1 MIINARPEVRFRAGL
16 FYGVADMNIS
26 ALTIYP
32 VKSLGPVALRQAEV
46 TSRGLAGDRRWML
59 VDEVGRFVTR
69 RELPALA
76 RIAMSLAPGGY
87 QLQAAEGEAMLPA
100 SVEGGALSPV
110 TVWRDTVQAHVLE
123 SDASRLVSE
132 VAGRTLRLAYM
143 PEATLRPVNPDY
155 AHEGDAVSFA
165 DGFPI
170 LVTSETS
177 LATLNSTLE
186 APVGM
191 ARFRANIVLSGVS
204 EAWAECGWGGIMA
217 GAVAMRF
224 TKPCSRCI
232 VITQQ
237 PETGERHE
245 GNAVP
250 MMIRRLGQ
258 YNAEGALFGMNAVPE
273 STGSLRVGDQVS
285 AS

>member
-1 MIINARPEVRFRAGL
+1 MH
-16 FYGVADMNIS
+16 IS
-26 ALTIYP
+26 ALTIFP
-32 VKSLGPVALRQAEV
+32 VKSLGPVALESAEV
-46 TSRGLAGDRRWML
+46 TPRGLRGDRRWML
-59 VDEVGRFVTR
+59 VDEIGRFVTR

-87 QLQAAEGEAMLPA
+87 QLQATEGQATLPL
-100 SVEGGALSPV
+100 SVEGGALSNV
-110 TVWRDTVQAHVLE
+110 IVWRDTVAAYVVDN
-123 SDASRLVSE
+123 DASHLVSE
-132 VAGRTLRLAYM
+132 LAGRKLRFAYM
-143 PEATLRPVNPDY
+143 PDETLRPVNPDY
-155 AHEGDAVSFA
+155 ARAGEHVSFA

-191 ARFRANIVLSGVS
+191 ARFRANIVLSGAVD
-204 EAWAECGWGGIMA
+204 AWAERDWSGITA

-250 MMIRRLGQ
+250 MALRRLGQ
-258 YNAEGALFGMNAVPE
+258 FNAEGALFGMNAVPE
-273 STGSLRVGDQVS
+273 GVGMLAVGDKV
-285 AS
+285 AVG